1 VSKAVDLRQLADEDL
16 ERSLAEARAELF
28 NLRFQL
34 VTGQVSDTSRIR
46 ALRREVARILTIQ
59 REREL
64 MSLPGGEQQ

>member
-1 VSKAVDLRQLADEDL
+1 MSKAVDLRQLADEDL